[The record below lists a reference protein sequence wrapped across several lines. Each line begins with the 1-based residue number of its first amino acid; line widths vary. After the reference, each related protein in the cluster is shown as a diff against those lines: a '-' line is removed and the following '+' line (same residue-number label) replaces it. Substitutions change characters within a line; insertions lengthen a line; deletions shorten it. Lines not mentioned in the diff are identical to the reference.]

1 MAKDETADSAIAR
14 TVRVVTAPGGMNINW
29 RKVSAAGAVIAGM
42 STIFGLQHR
51 KWRYIRS
58 FGVVLAA
65 VAATVGRLQDR
76 FVAAPETSA
85 PETKE

>member
-1 MAKDETADSAIAR
+1 MAKDETADSAVAR
-14 TVRVVTAPGGMNINW
+14 TVRMVTAPGGVNIDW

-51 KWRYIRS
+51 TWRYARS

-65 VAATVGRLQDR
+65 VAATAGRLRDR
-76 FVAAPETSA
+76 FAAAPET
-85 PETKE
+85 EE